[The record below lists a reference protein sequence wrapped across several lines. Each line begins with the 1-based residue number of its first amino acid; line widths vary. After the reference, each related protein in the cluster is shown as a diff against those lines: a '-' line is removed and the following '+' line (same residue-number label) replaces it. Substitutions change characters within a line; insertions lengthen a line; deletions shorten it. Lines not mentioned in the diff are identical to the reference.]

1 MVWILWN
8 RKAFKVVNKS
18 NFMANYEKQLTK
30 TALSISAVKLDP
42 NNPFQWASG
51 YRMPIYND
59 NRILLGSFENRKLA
73 SEALKGIVKSKNIEY
88 DMVAGTPTAG
98 IAPAVGLAS
107 LLDCP
112 VVIPENG
119 RAFCFDDKVNN
130 YLLERIGDLGE
141 DYDMIA
147 STSPYGIIPG
157 VMLANKMKLPFIYV
171 RPKKKEHGM
180 GKQIE
185 GVSPE
190 GKRVFLVGYHVGE
203 SYVLSAARA
212 ILKENGGLHDVVGI
226 NENIS
231 DIIKPVSLKNKSI
244 IAVEDVVSTG
254 GSCVKEIDHYR
265 KLGADVKHCLALYGY
280 GMKKAFDLFEE
291 NGVALD
297 SAYSY
302 DSVVKEAEDTGYLS
316 KQDVNL
322 LKEWIEDP
330 FGWGEKLGFKRVVK
344 K

>member
-1 MVWILWN
+1 MV
-8 RKAFKVVNKS
+8 
-18 NFMANYEKQLTK
+18 NYEKQLAK
-30 TALSISAVKLDP
+30 TALDISAVKLDP

-51 YRMPIYND
+51 YSMPIYND

-73 SEALKGIVKSKNIEY
+73 SEALKDIVKSKNIEY

-147 STSPYGIIPG
+147 SISPYGIVPG

-190 GKRVFLVGYHVGE
+190 GKRVFLVGYHVDNN
-203 SYVLSAARA
+203 YVLSAARA

-254 GSCVKEIDHYR
+254 GSCVKEINHYR

-302 DSVVKEAEDTGYLS
+302 DAVVKEAEDTGYIS
-316 KQDVNL
+316 NPDVDL

-330 FGWGEKLGFKRVVK
+330 FGWGEKHGFDRVVK